1 MMDQIEAL
9 LIEAGRVLS
18 SANEAALRQCVTALQ
33 KVLDQLGGTDTAAK
47 ESAVSEARRT
57 LAEADFSYS
66 DRERLVR
73 DAIKAKLRLG
83 MDGYVYLRDC
93 FDDSAVYSVSS
104 MDSAD
109 GGLFKVS
116 YAVDD
121 AGTVTLGDPQQ
132 VQVVTSY
139 VAVSESGEHLAE
151 AAYDMG
157 TRMAMAKQGRAMDDG
172 SFPIA
177 TVADLKNAIQS
188 YGRAAD
194 KAKAKAHIIKRA
206 KALKATDQLP
216 ADWAGSTNREAA
228 LAELELAGDLVP
240 LTEKA
245 VRTDGTTS
253 IKVIS
258 PGWGSSGYYGADV
271 LKRDGPA
278 AFPAGTHMYMD
289 HPTAQEEAD
298 RPERS
303 LKDLAATFTTAATWK
318 DTGADGPGLYAEAKL
333 RSDLAPLIEELAPSI
348 GVSIRALGKAKQ
360 GEAEGRKGAIVESIQ
375 SGRSVDFV
383 TLPGRGGRVLD
394 LVESA
399 RARHATQD
407 TPLEEVEDMAELE
420 EARTALAEART
431 ALETERAA
439 RQRAEERVLLADAAR
454 FVEARLAAVQG
465 LPPITRTRLQRQ
477 LALTPPVAEGVL
489 DEAAYGASI
498 DAAVAEE
505 LAYLAEVGGDR
516 GGAVRG
522 MGGATASGPT
532 ADESKAKLAESLG
545 RLGLG
550 KDAALAGANGR
561 N

>member
-18 SANEAALRQCVTALQ
+18 SANESALRQCVTALQ
-33 KVLDQLGGTDTAAK
+33 RVLDQLGGTDAAAK

-83 MDGYVYLRDC
+83 MNSYVYLRDC
-93 FDDSAVYSVSS
+93 FDDSAIYSVSS
-104 MDSAD
+104 MDGTD
-109 GGLFKVS
+109 GGLFRVS

-151 AAYDMG
+151 ATYNMG
-157 TRMAMAKQGRAMDDG
+157 TRMQMAQKGQALDDG

-177 TVADLKNAIQS
+177 TVADLKAAIQS

-206 KALKATDQLP
+206 KALNATDQLP
-216 ADWAGSTNREAA
+216 ADWAGSTKQEAA
-228 LAELELAGDLVP
+228 LADLELAGDLVP

-253 IKVIS
+253 IRIIS

-303 LKDLAATFTTAATWK
+303 LKDLAATLTTAATWK
-318 DTGADGPGLYAEAKL
+318 DAGADGPGLYAEAKL

-477 LALTPPVAEGVL
+477 LALTPPVAEGTL
-489 DEAAYGASI
+489 DEAAYGVSI
-498 DAAVAEE
+498 DAAVQEE

-522 MGGATASGPT
+522 MGGTVAGGPT
-532 ADESKAKLAESLG
+532 VDESKAKLTEALG
-545 RLGLG
+545 RL
-550 KDAALAGANGR
+550 DAARNGQYAEV
-561 N
+561 